1 MDPEVMHVSDSNRG
15 DMQVTYEALR
25 AVMSRGVKQRRG
37 SDIRRYHRCTERGK
51 TRTVVDQAV
60 RQERFRAT
68 VRASMP
74 CGDAIE

>member
-1 MDPEVMHVSDSNRG
+1 MHVSDPNCG

-37 SDIRRYHRCTERGK
+37 SDIRPNHRCTERGK
-51 TRTVVDQAV
+51 AGTIVDQTV
-60 RQERFRAT
+60 RQERFGAA

-74 CGDAIE
+74 CRDAIE